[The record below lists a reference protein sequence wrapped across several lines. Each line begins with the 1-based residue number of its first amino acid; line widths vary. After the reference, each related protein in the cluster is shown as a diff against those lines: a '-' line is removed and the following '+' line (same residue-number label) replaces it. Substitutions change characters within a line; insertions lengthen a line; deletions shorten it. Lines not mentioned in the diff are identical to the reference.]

1 MAAQEATE
9 FVAFSNARMFNYVV
23 SKEDVCQKLVE
34 RILGIEVDRIE
45 FEAEEHS
52 IQPGLQGH
60 GVRLDV
66 YARGGGKSF
75 DVEMQAQT
83 EFYIGCRLRYYQSV
97 IDYDLLRKGMEYGD
111 LPFSYIIFL
120 CVNDP
125 LGSGLPVYTV
135 APQCE
140 EMPECHLE
148 MRCKWLVLNGSA
160 WAQEEDEGLRAHL
173 KYIESGKVT
182 EGDELDKQIDRL
194 VLEANN
200 DERVKGE
207 MISVSTVEEN
217 AERRVRMAK
226 KFYREEGL
234 EEGRAEGRAQET
246 ARITALVSRLVADG
260 REGDLV
266 LLEDPEKLRLLL
278 SEYSL

>member
-1 MAAQEATE
+1 MGAHHAMAGNDDA
-9 FVAFSNARMFNYVV
+9 Y
-23 SKEDVCQKLVE
+23 
-34 RILGIEVDRIE
+34 RI
-45 FEAEEHS
+45 
-52 IQPGLQGH
+52 
-60 GVRLDV
+60 
-66 YARGGGKSF
+66 
-75 DVEMQAQT
+75 
-83 EFYIGCRLRYYQSV
+83 
-97 IDYDLLRKGMEYGD
+97 
-111 LPFSYIIFL
+111 
-120 CVNDP
+120 
-125 LGSGLPVYTV
+125 

-160 WAQEEDEGLRAHL
+160 WAQEEDEGLRALL
-173 KYIESGKVT
+173 KYTESGIVT
-182 EGDELDKQIDRL
+182 EGDELVKQIDRL

-217 AERRVRMAK
+217 AERRVRMAR

-234 EEGRAEGRAQET
+234 EEGRAEGLEEGRAQET

-260 REGDLV
+260 REGYLV

>member
-66 YARGGGKSF
+66 CARGGGKSF

-160 WAQEEDEGLRAHL
+160 WAQEEDEGLRALL
-173 KYIESGKVT
+173 KYIESGIVT
-182 EGDELDKQIDRL
+182 EGDELVKQIDRL

>member
-1 MAAQEATE
+1 M
-9 FVAFSNARMFNYVV
+9 
-23 SKEDVCQKLVE
+23 
-34 RILGIEVDRIE
+34 
-45 FEAEEHS
+45 
-52 IQPGLQGH
+52 
-60 GVRLDV
+60 
-66 YARGGGKSF
+66 
-75 DVEMQAQT
+75 
-83 EFYIGCRLRYYQSV
+83 
-97 IDYDLLRKGMEYGD
+97 
-111 LPFSYIIFL
+111 
-120 CVNDP
+120 
-125 LGSGLPVYTV
+125 PVYTV

-160 WAQEEDEGLRAHL
+160 WAQEEDEGLRALL
-173 KYIESGKVT
+173 KYIESGIVT
-182 EGDELDKQIDRL
+182 EGDELVKQIDRL

-234 EEGRAEGRAQET
+234 EEGRAQET

>member
-1 MAAQEATE
+1 M
-9 FVAFSNARMFNYVV
+9 
-23 SKEDVCQKLVE
+23 
-34 RILGIEVDRIE
+34 
-45 FEAEEHS
+45 
-52 IQPGLQGH
+52 
-60 GVRLDV
+60 
-66 YARGGGKSF
+66 
-75 DVEMQAQT
+75 
-83 EFYIGCRLRYYQSV
+83 RYYQSV

-160 WAQEEDEGLRAHL
+160 WAQEEDEGLRALL
-173 KYIESGKVT
+173 KYIESGIVT
-182 EGDELDKQIDRL
+182 EGDELVKQIDRL

>member
-160 WAQEEDEGLRAHL
+160 WAQEEDEGLRALL
-173 KYIESGKVT
+173 KYIESGIVT
-182 EGDELDKQIDRL
+182 EGDELVKQIDRL

-207 MISVSTVEEN
+207 RKGEPRKRLASRPLFPVLWPMGAKGISFSWKILKSSGFSCRNTP
-217 AERRVRMAK
+217 
-226 KFYREEGL
+226 
-234 EEGRAEGRAQET
+234 
-246 ARITALVSRLVADG
+246 SS
-260 REGDLV
+260 
-266 LLEDPEKLRLLL
+266 LL
-278 SEYSL
+278 S

>member
-1 MAAQEATE
+1 MRAYFSLRPYGGRREEQSATFLRHRCGRDLACLPPAKRYTEEAMAAQEATE

-120 CVNDP
+120 CV
-125 LGSGLPVYTV
+125 
-135 APQCE
+135 
-140 EMPECHLE
+140 
-148 MRCKWLVLNGSA
+148 
-160 WAQEEDEGLRAHL
+160 
-173 KYIESGKVT
+173 
-182 EGDELDKQIDRL
+182 
-194 VLEANN
+194 
-200 DERVKGE
+200 
-207 MISVSTVEEN
+207 
-217 AERRVRMAK
+217 
-226 KFYREEGL
+226 
-234 EEGRAEGRAQET
+234 
-246 ARITALVSRLVADG
+246 
-260 REGDLV
+260 
-266 LLEDPEKLRLLL
+266 KL
-278 SEYSL
+278 

>member
-1 MAAQEATE
+1 M
-9 FVAFSNARMFNYVV
+9 SKARGEN
-23 SKEDVCQKLVE
+23 S
-34 RILGIEVDRIE
+34 GIEVDRIE

-52 IQPGLQGH
+52 FS
-60 GVRLDV
+60 R
-66 YARGGGKSF
+66 ACRAMA
-75 DVEMQAQT
+75 VECTREEA
-83 EFYIGCRLRYYQSV
+83 EILRCGDAGPNRILYGCRLRYYQSV

-160 WAQEEDEGLRAHL
+160 WAQEEDEGLRALL
-173 KYIESGKVT
+173 KYIESGIVT
-182 EGDELDKQIDRL
+182 EGDELVKQIDRL

-207 MISVSTVEEN
+207 
-217 AERRVRMAK
+217 
-226 KFYREEGL
+226 
-234 EEGRAEGRAQET
+234 
-246 ARITALVSRLVADG
+246 
-260 REGDLV
+260 
-266 LLEDPEKLRLLL
+266 
-278 SEYSL
+278 

>member
-111 LPFSYIIFL
+111 LPFSYIIF
-120 CVNDP
+120 
-125 LGSGLPVYTV
+125 
-135 APQCE
+135 
-140 EMPECHLE
+140 
-148 MRCKWLVLNGSA
+148 
-160 WAQEEDEGLRAHL
+160 
-173 KYIESGKVT
+173 
-182 EGDELDKQIDRL
+182 
-194 VLEANN
+194 
-200 DERVKGE
+200 
-207 MISVSTVEEN
+207 
-217 AERRVRMAK
+217 
-226 KFYREEGL
+226 F
-234 EEGRAEGRAQET
+234 
-246 ARITALVSRLVADG
+246 
-260 REGDLV
+260 
-266 LLEDPEKLRLLL
+266 
-278 SEYSL
+278 

>member
-1 MAAQEATE
+1 MYRDE
-9 FVAFSNARMFNYVV
+9 FKNLPLSDRFMFGEVMRN
-23 SKEDVCQKLVE
+23 SGICKLFLEELLQCKIE
-34 RILGIEVDRIE
+34 RIV
-45 FEAEEHS
+45 FAAKEADLS
-52 IQPGLQGH
+52 DTVLGH
-60 GVRLDV
+60 GIRLDV
-66 YARGGGKSF
+66 FLAAENNTHY
-75 DVEMQAQT
+75 DVEMQNT
-83 EFYIGCRLRYYQSV
+83 SDSIEKRSRYYQSV

-160 WAQEEDEGLRAHL
+160 WAQEEDEGLRALL
-173 KYIESGKVT
+173 KYIESGIVT
-182 EGDELDKQIDRL
+182 EGDELVKQIDRL

-234 EEGRAEGRAQET
+234 EEGRAEGRALET